1 VRFRFAGDRGD
12 KRGKMGPIGRNG
24 FSKGIKYRAEL
35 SEKLRFEAGN

>member
-1 VRFRFAGDRGD
+1 LLGIGEI
-12 KRGKMGPIGRNG
+12 KGKKWGPIGRNG